1 MNKLQQMGAKFH
13 KNTGVRYLP
22 NEESPLLA
30 ITGEIPRKTVLK
42 KASHINTL
50 TTQSNRINL
59 IPDPLIK
66 DDQAIVVWIHYKGKL
81 ILQDVIMVCSTHNKS
96 KTK

>member
-1 MNKLQQMGAKFH
+1 MNKLQQTGAKFH

-50 TTQSNRINL
+50 
-59 IPDPLIK
+59 
-66 DDQAIVVWIHYKGKL
+66 
-81 ILQDVIMVCSTHNKS
+81 
-96 KTK
+96 KTKVTE